1 LFAQIIKN
9 VEDFKSDVQLQIRTA
24 TKPGVVE
31 NICAK
36 QTNIDNNNSNQDLK
50 LFWFLQKK
58 VDLIFSCLLLLQ
70 CRFDMT

>member
-50 LFWFLQKK
+50 LFWFYKK
-58 VDLIFSCLLLLQ
+58 KLISFSHVCCCCNADL
-70 CRFDMT
+70 T

>member
-36 QTNIDNNNSNQDLK
+36 QTNIDNNNNNQDLT

-58 VDLIFSCLLLLQ
+58 LISFSHVCCCCNADL
-70 CRFDMT
+70 T